1 MGEKNELKHFFTCN
15 GKVIE
20 TIPEI
25 SISDGTVIEGGI
37 LHRNEDGTLCSIGK
51 PLSIELECK
60 LSDELFWTLV
70 APNRINQNNFRK
82 IHGIPKRRKINGSR
96 KNKRLSEWTTQ
107 VQQVP
112 AKEIV
117 DFAKVHPCDYM
128 RKSLQQYP
136 YWGNEDNGFNRQKF
150 KEIFNEH

>member
-25 SISDGTVIEGGI
+25 SISDGNVIEGGI

-82 IHGIPKRRKINGSR
+82 MNGIPKKRKIAGR
-96 KNKRLSEWTTQ
+96 KG
-107 VQQVP
+107 V
-112 AKEIV
+112 
-117 DFAKVHPCDYM
+117 
-128 RKSLQQYP
+128 RKY
-136 YWGNEDNGFNRQKF
+136 R
-150 KEIFNEH
+150 

>member
-1 MGEKNELKHFFTCN
+1 MGEKEELKHFFTCN

-25 SISDGTVIEGGI
+25 SISDGTAIEGGI
-37 LHRNEDGTLCSIGK
+37 LRRNEDGTLCSIGN

-82 IHGIPKRRKINGSR
+82 MHGIPKRRKINGTR
-96 KNKRLSEWTTQ
+96 KRRL
-107 VQQVP
+107 
-112 AKEIV
+112 
-117 DFAKVHPCDYM
+117 
-128 RKSLQQYP
+128 
-136 YWGNEDNGFNRQKF
+136 
-150 KEIFNEH
+150 

>member
-60 LSDELFWTLV
+60 FSDELFWTLV
-70 APNRINQNNFRK
+70 APNQIKQNNFRK
-82 IHGIPKRRKINGSR
+82 MHGIPKRRKINGSR
-96 KNKRLSEWTTQ
+96 KNKRLSRMEDTSTTGTCQ
-107 VQQVP
+107 RN
-112 AKEIV
+112 
-117 DFAKVHPCDYM
+117 C
-128 RKSLQQYP
+128 
-136 YWGNEDNGFNRQKF
+136 
-150 KEIFNEH
+150 